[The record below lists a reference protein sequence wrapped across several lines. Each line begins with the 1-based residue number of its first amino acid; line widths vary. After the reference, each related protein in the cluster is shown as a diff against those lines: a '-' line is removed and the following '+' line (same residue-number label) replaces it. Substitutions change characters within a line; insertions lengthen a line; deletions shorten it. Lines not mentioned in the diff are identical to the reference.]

1 MAAWENIS
9 HSVRETLE
17 QLAEGWQEIWQK
29 ARGAITRFT
38 PGDDEAK
45 PPMPGVSWGVLSAE
59 LKETAEGIEVTIE
72 APGMESEDFNIH
84 IERQVLY
91 VSGKRGYASQ
101 RSEGRYHI
109 TERAYGSFQRA
120 LQLPCEVDES
130 GASANYRR
138 GVLEISIPKSRAVRP
153 RRITVQS

>member
-1 MAAWENIS
+1 MATWENIT

-29 ARGAITRFT
+29 SRGAITHFT
-38 PGDDEAK
+38 PNHDDAA
-45 PPMPGVSWGVLSAE
+45 PPARSVSWGVLSAE
-59 LKETAEGIEVTIE
+59 LVETADAIEVSLE
-72 APGMESEDFNIH
+72 APGMESGDFDVR
-84 IERQVLY
+84 IEGQVLY
-91 VSGKRGYASQ
+91 VSGKRSYTNQ
-101 RSEGRYHI
+101 RSEGHYHI

-120 LQLPCEVDES
+120 LQLPCEVDEAV
-130 GASANYRR
+130 ASANYRH